1 MPKMQ
6 KYSDFAFVINTE
18 WFMRSGVTAF
28 AVEQGKCLLRWML
41 A

>member
-6 KYSDFAFVINTE
+6 KYSDFVFVVYTE
-18 WFMRSGVTAF
+18 WFTQSGVTTF
-28 AVEQGKCLLRWML
+28 AVEQGIGLLRWML